1 MKIKIAFA
9 LTILGLLLNVQMLF
23 AQPTLQLLFQ
33 IDTPATFIATDNLD
47 NIYAIT
53 EKNELLKYSK
63 AGKLLWNYS
72 NKAMGRPSYADT
84 TDPMRILL
92 FYPAIQQAVVLNNT
106 LNEINRFNFG
116 HDTSRQITLVSTSN
130 SNGYWVYDQANR
142 QLQKLS
148 NQFNPEQQ
156 SANIYQESGLAI
168 QPEFMVST
176 DQNVYL
182 YDPQTGILQTDRF
195 GSYIKSF
202 SVGHIGFFQVKDQE
216 LLFLNEG
223 VWHRIDV
230 SDKHITQRI
239 PVGTNIVQASEG
251 NTILATLGEKRI
263 KVYSTNKGN
272 ENK

>member
-1 MKIKIAFA
+1 MKAKIAFA
-9 LTILGLLLNVQMLF
+9 LAALCLVLNAQMLL
-23 AQPTLQLLFQ
+23 AQPTLQLLFK

-47 NIYAIT
+47 NIYLIT
-53 EKNELLKYSK
+53 EKNELLKYSQ

-72 NKAMGRPSYADT
+72 NKALGKPSYVDT

-92 FYPAIQQAVVLNNT
+92 FYPALQQAVVLNNT

-130 SNGYWVYDQANR
+130 SNGYWVYDQSNR

-168 QPEFMVST
+168 QPEFMAST

-195 GSYIKSF
+195 GTFIKNF
-202 SVGHIGFFQVKDQE
+202 SVGRINFFQVKEQE
-216 LLFLNEG
+216 LLFLKDG
-223 VWHRIDV
+223 IWHRVNI
-230 SDKHITQRI
+230 SDKHTTQSIT
-239 PVGTNIVQASEG
+239 VGTNTAQVSEG
-251 NTILATLGEKRI
+251 NSILATLEEKKI
-263 KVYSTNKGN
+263 NVYSINK
-272 ENK
+272 EK